1 MMKVRRKIFS
11 AIAYLILAMFVF
23 GVAYPTLAQR
33 RLASSPLQQ
42 AKLFNITDGD
52 TVDIEMVKCRVPWK
66 GNQQIC
72 RVRLA
77 CIDTPERGQNPLFEN
92 AKNRIEQLLPVGTS
106 VTIRDTGDTNY
117 NRIVA
122 EIFTANRSV
131 NLQMVR
137 EGHAVNYC
145 KYLNQNC
152 SSDRTAYLNAEAAA
166 KKEGLGVWNPQQ
178 PWTQMRESHPC
189 PN

>member
-1 MMKVRRKIFS
+1 MKVRRQIFS
-11 AIAYLILAMFVF
+11 AIAYLIVGIFVV
-23 GVAYPTLAQR
+23 GVAYPNLAQIH
-33 RLASSPLQQ
+33 LASGSLQQ
-42 AKLFNITDGD
+42 GKLVKIVDGD
-52 TVDIEMVKCRVPWK
+52 TVDIEMSKCRSPWQ

-77 CIDTPERGQNPLFEN
+77 CIDTPERGQNPFFEN
-92 AKNRIEQLLPVGTS
+92 AKNRIEQLIPVGTS
-106 VTIRDTGDTNY
+106 VTVRDTGDTSY
-117 NRIVA
+117 KRIVA

-137 EGHAVNYC
+137 DGQAVNYC
-145 KYLNQNC
+145 KYLNKNC
-152 SSDRTAYLNAEAAA
+152 ASDRTAYITAETTA
-166 KKEGLGVWNPQQ
+166 KQEGLGIWNPKQ

>member
-1 MMKVRRKIFS
+1 MKVRRQIFS
-11 AIAYLILAMFVF
+11 AIAYLIVTIFVV
-23 GVAYPTLAQR
+23 GVAYPNLAQIR
-33 RLASSPLQQ
+33 STSSSLQQ
-42 AKLFNITDGD
+42 AKLVKIVDGD
-52 TVDIEMVKCRVPWK
+52 TVDIEMLNCRVPWH

-77 CIDTPERGQNPLFEN
+77 CIDTPEKGQNPFFEN
-92 AKNRIEQLLPVGTS
+92 AKNRIEQLIPVGTS
-106 VTIRDTGDTNY
+106 VTVRDTGDTSY

-122 EIFTANRSV
+122 EIFLANRSV

-137 EGHAVNYC
+137 DGQAVNYC
-145 KYLNQNC
+145 KYLNKNC
-152 SSDRTAYLNAEAAA
+152 SSDRAAYITAETTA
-166 KKEGLGVWNPQQ
+166 KKEGLGIWNPKQ